1 MPLAAWRIG
10 DERPERVSRSEIAL
24 ERKLEDW
31 IEADP
36 GLVLEGL
43 VIVGRQVGLAGG
55 RLDLLGIDLV
65 GRWVVVELKPGRLY
79 RDVITQALD
88 YVASLRNLPP
98 ERLRSIAHSYL
109 ENHPNPDASRRLDAA
124 LSDYRDS
131 WPPEVAALVVGT
143 DRDPGLDRLIEFLAT
158 GHDINIEAVTFEVFG
173 LADEGMIMVREIAE
187 RTTGPEPVPE
197 DDRLNAL
204 LAQAQKNG
212 DRAIFENF
220 LAAGTRLGLHA
231 RPYKVSVMFTPPTN
245 KTRMLFTLWTKPG
258 GTPVWTSSETFEE
271 FFPGISADQARRH
284 LGPDG
289 SRNLDQHSAAQ
300 FLSGLENLFA
310 ESQLEVPASSGSD

>member
-1 MPLAAWRIG
+1 MALAAWRVG
-10 DERPERVSRSEIAL
+10 DDRPERVSRSEITL
-24 ERKLEDW
+24 ERDLEDW

-43 VIVGRQVGLAGG
+43 VIVGRQVPLAGG

-88 YVASLRNLPP
+88 YVASVRSLPP
-98 ERLRSIAHSYL
+98 QRLRSIAQSYL
-109 ENHPNPDASRRLDAA
+109 ETHPNPDASRRLDDAF
-124 LSDYRDS
+124 SDDEDS
-131 WPPEVAALVVGT
+131 WPPQVTALVVGT

-158 GHDINIEAVTFEVFG
+158 GHGVDIEAVTFEVFG
-173 LADEGMIMVREIAE
+173 LADGRMIMVREIAE
-187 RTTGPEPVPE
+187 TAPGPEPVPE
-197 DDRLNAL
+197 DDKLKAV

-212 DRAIFENF
+212 DRAIFEDF

-231 RPYKVSVMFTPPTN
+231 RPYKVSVMFTAPTN
-245 KTRMLFTLWTKPG
+245 KTRMLFTIWTKPG
-258 GTPVWTSSETFEE
+258 GTPMWTSSETFEE
-271 FFPGISADQARRH
+271 FFPGISTDQARRH

-289 SRNLDQHSAAQ
+289 RRELDQHSAAQ
-300 FLSGLENLFA
+300 FLSGLEDLFA
-310 ESQLEVPASSGSD
+310 ESQLEVPGSSGSG